1 MTISGLGPH
10 GESPSPPE
18 RVVLLPEDIR
28 RAKDRDFRVG
38 IAMHTLDGDWSRLL
52 LNGMIGTFGESG
64 VVVTEVIDCKFSPDQ
79 QIEALERLSAQDL
92 SVLIS
97 LPVANASV
105 AQAHKDISDKG
116 VGLMLLENAPTALI
130 PGKDYGGLISADNFG
145 LGQMAAKAL
154 SDFIAPKTK
163 VGVLGFQADFFATNQ
178 RELAFARWMERNRP
192 DIELVSTRF
201 DTVEDAG
208 AAGRRMLQE
217 HPDMAGLFVV
227 WDTPAE
233 SVLSELSELKI
244 PMTTVDL
251 GKFSATSL
259 ASGGAIVGIA
269 GQHPFKQGVAAARTT
284 ISQLLGYKIPE
295 WIAIPGV
302 PISRATVL
310 EQYQSIWR
318 TIAPQEIRD
327 AFFANQSDP

>member
-1 MTISGLGPH
+1 MSISGLGPH

-28 RAKDRDFRVG
+28 RAKERDFRVG
-38 IAMHTLDGDWSRLL
+38 IAMHTLEGDWSRLL

-64 VVVTEVIDCKFSPDQ
+64 VVVTEIIDCKFSPDR
-79 QIEALERLSAQDL
+79 QIEALERLSKQEL

-97 LPVANASV
+97 LPVANAPV
-105 AQAHKDISDKG
+105 AQAHKDLSANGIE
-116 VGLMLLENAPTALI
+116 LMLLENAPATLI

-145 LGQMAAKAL
+145 LGLMAAKSL
-154 SDFIAPKTK
+154 SEFVVPGAK
-163 VGVLGFQADFFATNQ
+163 VGLLGFQADFFATNQ
-178 RELAFARWMERNRP
+178 RELAFSRWMERNRP

-201 DTVEDAG
+201 ETVEDAG
-208 AAGRRMLQE
+208 AVGRQLLLE
-217 HPDMAGLFVV
+217 HSDIAGLFVV

-251 GKFSATSL
+251 GKFSAKSL
-259 ASGGAIVGIA
+259 ASGGSIVGIA

-284 ISQLLGYKIPE
+284 ISQLLGHKIPE

-302 PISRATVL
+302 PINRATVL

-318 TIAPQEIRD
+318 TIAPQDIRD
-327 AFFANQSDP
+327 AFFANQAD